1 MSPLVAID
9 SVQKLW
15 DESSGLR
22 RLTMTIEAHEL
33 VVVQGRSGTGK
44 STLLALL
51 AGWCEPD
58 AGSIVWGPT
67 FDGHDV
73 TRWDQVAIVPQ
84 VLGLVGELSTREN
97 VELALRGRGTP
108 LAAAREQATHMLE
121 ALELTEVEARPPH
134 ETSLG
139 QRQRAALA
147 RALAAKPTLL
157 LADEPTSHQDAATAR
172 RVVSVIRARAEAGSG
187 VLVTTH
193 DEMVAAAAD
202 RVVTLD

>member
-1 MSPLVAID
+1 M
-9 SVQKLW
+9 
-15 DESSGLR
+15 
-22 RLTMTIEAHEL
+22 
-33 VVVQGRSGTGK
+33 QGRSGTGK

-58 AGSIVWGPT
+58 AGTITWGRA

-84 VLGLVGELSTREN
+84 VLGLVGELTTREN

-108 LAAAREQATHMLE
+108 LAAARGARDPH
-121 ALELTEVEARPPH
+121 ARCVGAHRGRGPPSARDLTRAETTRGARC
-134 ETSLG
+134 
-139 QRQRAALA
+139 
-147 RALAAKPTLL
+147 ALAAEPTLL

-202 RVVTLD
+202 RVITLD